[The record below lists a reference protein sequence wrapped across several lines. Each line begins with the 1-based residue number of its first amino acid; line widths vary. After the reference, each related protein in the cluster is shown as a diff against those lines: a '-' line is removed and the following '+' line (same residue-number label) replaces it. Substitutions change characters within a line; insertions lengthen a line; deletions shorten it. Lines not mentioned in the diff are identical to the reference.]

1 MPKAKSKA
9 RHKMRAKTKSR
20 PKAKAASRVTAIPKG
35 HERVTP
41 HLIIDGAAD
50 AIDFYKRAFGAKE
63 LSRAQVPGGGRL
75 MHAEIQIG
83 QSRFFLADEF
93 PEFGGTSR
101 SPKALGGSSVTIHQ
115 YVKNVDQVVE
125 QAARAGAIVKMPPMD
140 AFWGDRYAVISD
152 PYGHDWS
159 FATHI
164 KNVKPEEMM
173 KAAEEMFGNKKT
185 I

>member
-1 MPKAKSKA
+1 MPKSKSKP
-9 RHKMRAKTKSR
+9 RV
-20 PKAKAASRVTAIPKG
+20 KAKAKVRPNAKARVIPIPKG
-35 HERVTP
+35 HEHVTP
-41 HLIIDGAAD
+41 HLIIDGAAA
-50 AIDFYKRAFGAKE
+50 AIDFYKKAFDAKE
-63 LSRAQVPGGGRL
+63 ISRAPSPDGSKL

-93 PEFGGTSR
+93 PEFGGAPR

-115 YVKNVDQVVE
+115 YVKNVDKVVE
-125 QAARAGAIVKMPPMD
+125 QAARAGATVKMPPMD
-140 AFWGDRYAVISD
+140 AFWGDRYALISD

-164 KNVKPEEMM
+164 KNVKPQEMA
-173 KAAEEMFGNKKT
+173 KAAQEMFGEKKT

>member
-1 MPKAKSKA
+1 MPKT
-9 RHKMRAKTKSR
+9 RPRAKAKV
-20 PKAKAASRVTAIPKG
+20 KAKPKVEAKPRVTPIPKG

-41 HLIIDGAAD
+41 HLIVDNATA
-50 AIDFYKRAFGAKE
+50 AIDFYKKAFDAKE
-63 LSRAQVPGGGRL
+63 ISRAPSPDGSKL

-83 QSRFFLADEF
+83 QSRIFLADEF
-93 PEFGGTSR
+93 PEFGGTPR

-115 YVKNVDQVVE
+115 YVKNVDKVVE
-125 QAARAGAIVKMPPMD
+125 QAARAGATVKMAPMD
-140 AFWGDRYAVISD
+140 AFWGDRYGVVTD

-164 KNVKPEEMM
+164 KNVKPQEMA
-173 KAAEEMFGNKKT
+173 KAAQEMFGGKKT